1 MAMHQSLD
9 RKDRRVKCSD
19 PRKNRIHFRDSDPKS
34 KIARC
39 LIKIIKRMNSNKNLR
54 QLKGNR
60 IIKINKTT
68 IIV

>member
-1 MAMHQSLD
+1 MHQSSD

-19 PRKNRIHFRDSDPKS
+19 PRKNRIHFWDSDPKS
-34 KIARC
+34 KIAQC
-39 LIKIIKRMNSNKNLR
+39 LIKIIKRMSSIKNLR

-60 IIKINKTT
+60 IIKANKTK